1 MTERS
6 HSKWAFPR
14 WHNTQS
20 ESKVTEM
27 KSNILK
33 VGMTIGTLMLT
44 GLLVV
49 GIMTQ
54 SRTTNPAVIAGA
66 LPNELVI
73 DMDQELGSSDTEVR
87 VARSPKL
94 VIDMDQELGSS
105 DTEVKVVVS
114 HDMVFDAEQEGGA
127 PILR

>member
-1 MTERS
+1 MTERNN
-6 HSKWAFPR
+6 SKWAFPR
-14 WHNTQS
+14 WHNTQN
-20 ESKVTEM
+20 ESNETEM
-27 KSNILK
+27 KSKRLK

-54 SRTTNPAVIAGA
+54 TRNLNPAVIAGA
-66 LPNELVI
+66 LPNGLVI

-87 VARSPKL
+87 LVRSQDA

-105 DTEVKVVVS
+105 DTEVKVARS
-114 HDMVFDAEQEGGA
+114 PEIVFDADQEGGA